1 MSTTLPDSQIMKR
14 MGRSSILGLKIAGT
28 GIGIPEKPVTNADL
42 QSLGF
47 DADWILQRTGIESRF
62 HAPEE
67 VSTSD
72 LATDAARN
80 CLKAANVD
88 ASAVDLII
96 VATMTPDH
104 FTPSTS
110 CLVQANLGAVC
121 GAFDMNAA
129 CSGFMFGL
137 VTASQFIQSGQYR
150 NILLICAEKMTMVV
164 DPQDLKTF
172 PLFGDGAAAVLI
184 SQVLEGDSPAP
195 SGILAYALGS
205 QGELGH
211 TLMVPCGGSRYPAT
225 VERLAD
231 RSQFLKMEGRTVFKW
246 AVRLIPDVIE
256 HLLQDAQ
263 LRREDIDLFVFHQA
277 NRRIIDAATEAA
289 GLDPNRVFVNVDR
302 YGNTSA
308 ASIPICLHEAAA
320 QGLIR
325 PGSKIF
331 MAGFGSGLTWGG
343 CIFQW

>member
-1 MSTTLPDSQIMKR
+1 
-14 MGRSSILGLKIAGT
+14 
-28 GIGIPEKPVTNADL
+28 
-42 QSLGF
+42 
-47 DADWILQRTGIESRF
+47 
-62 HAPEE
+62 
-67 VSTSD
+67 
-72 LATDAARN
+72 
-80 CLKAANVD
+80 
-88 ASAVDLII
+88 
-96 VATMTPDH
+96 
-104 FTPSTS
+104 
-110 CLVQANLGAVC
+110 
-121 GAFDMNAA
+121 MNAA

-184 SQVLEGDSPAP
+184 SQALEGDSPAP